1 MKVLHLVDGYPPAG
15 GCAGRWCQGLSRA
28 LAARG
33 VAVQVVSATPRPDG
47 SERRN
52 DLHLTLAEKR
62 AARAEAEVA

>member
-33 VAVQVVSATPRPDG
+33 MAVQVHRTADPPQTVVQPVTQSPQT
-47 SERRN
+47 
-52 DLHLTLAEKR
+52 R
-62 AARAEAEVA
+62 AL